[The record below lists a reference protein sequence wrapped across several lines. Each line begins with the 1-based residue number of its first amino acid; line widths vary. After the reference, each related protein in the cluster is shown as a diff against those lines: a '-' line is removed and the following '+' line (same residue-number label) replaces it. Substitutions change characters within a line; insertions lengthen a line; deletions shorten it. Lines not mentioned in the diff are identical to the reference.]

1 MSHIT
6 FIKKIILSTIKLNL
20 LEMKS
25 YLIALTLLFAIN
37 ANINAQ
43 ISNGNVNYEMRVEQ
57 WRQTCDND
65 AFSADDNEVRIGLNS
80 DGNTGGTATWT
91 SGGSGASCGGNNYVR
106 RWQADAPST
115 TVHSVL
121 MYNCTNR
128 TNNADFFNI
137 QKESWEEDGA
147 PDCSSSGDACTANDA
162 TNYTFK
168 SVTKTA
174 CSWWGF
180 AGAAGVEDGW
190 SIGNS
195 ILYMKSVWRYTNGNS
210 CASALNFGTLTTGTA
225 KSHINTNRGAPGGAS
240 SDKGYTNVLGNGSP
254 DVFYQFTISSPQ
266 VVTIGTNNAGTNYDS
281 YLRLYNSG
289 CGTEIAFDD
298 DGGGLGTTSAITRA
312 LCAGTYVIVVEGFN
326 TNTGDFNLSV
336 VANNLAAINGGT
348 IAGITNPT
356 SICVGDDPG
365 AFTST
370 ADATGALTVGAY
382 AYRSSTYQWERAPTN
397 TFATITNV
405 GINSTTFD
413 PDATLAVGTYFF
425 RRKITDAC
433 GTVAYSNI
441 IQVNVVADPSISS
454 VTSPPNPVC
463 QGSNFTVSV
472 SASGGT
478 PSLTYQWQYN
488 SGTWN
493 NVVDGTP
500 AGITYAGATS
510 NSMTA
515 STTNVTTPA
524 DTYLY
529 RCLVSASGTDCNT
542 ATSGNATA
550 IVVLDPIM
558 PTATK
563 SPNNANVCAGQTL
576 TVSGATDA
584 GGGTGTCNLM
594 YRFDNGSGFSAW
606 STTLPSFAAVV
617 GTNTIELRK
626 ECSGSGCNN
635 SPTNVFSWTVTPQ
648 IVAPTLNTPSLV
660 SGTAICQGQ
669 NVSATITAGS
679 GGTGASDVY
688 DFSTNGGSSW
698 AAYTSGTAITTAS
711 ATTSVQIRVS
721 RTAGTGTGCNIAGP
735 NVIATWP
742 VTIQPIAPT
751 LNVATPTSGTTICQG
766 QDVSATITAGTGGT
780 GASDVYEFSTN
791 GGSSWSAYTSGAT
804 ITTAS
809 ATTSVQIRVSR
820 TAGTGTGCN
829 ATSTNIIA
837 TWPVTIQPIA
847 PTLNIATPSVGTICQ
862 GQNVSA
868 TINAGSGGTGA
879 SDVYEFSTNGGSSWS
894 AYSPSDPISTA
905 SATTSVQVRVSRTA
919 GSATGCNATSPAV
932 VATWPVTIQP
942 TLPTINTATPASGT
956 EICQGDNVN
965 VTINAGTG
973 GTGASDVYEFST
985 NGGSSWASY
994 TSGANITTTA
1004 AATSVQVRVSRTAGT
1019 GIGCNATA
1027 TNVIATWP
1035 IRSGSAHVVL
1045 ASNSTNGS
1053 TLPVECE
1060 NGGWTY
1066 YADPTDPDKWLFA
1079 IEWGTTNATP
1089 KNAAVVTIVKLASN
1103 IFDEKSRTFYVT
1115 RTDAFYVMSR
1125 FWNVST
1131 STLVDPVNIRFYYDP
1146 AEITSITSQRDAK
1159 LTALNT
1165 ANPGTHFPVAFQ
1177 WFKTVG
1183 APFSAGLINDG
1194 NNFNFNFITLTGT
1207 TGTENGVTYVE
1218 FNGITSFS
1226 GGSGGVGISP
1236 HTSTPLPVTYTS
1248 IQAKPI
1254 NNEYIQ
1260 VSWTTASEINNKGF
1274 EVTRSTD
1281 GINFEKIGFVNG
1293 HNNSSISRAYAYD
1306 DHNVVA
1312 GREYYYRLNQIDND
1326 GKSEKSSIVSA
1337 YINRNS
1343 STSVGEFYP
1352 NPTLQNTTIE
1362 VSVTKNTSGTIRLID
1377 ALGQEVMKVN
1387 NDLTIGLN
1395 KMTLNTSSLS
1405 AGMYIAYIQI
1415 GNEFT
1420 QKTIVVNK

>member
-1 MSHIT
+1 M
-6 FIKKIILSTIKLNL
+6 
-20 LEMKS
+20 
-25 YLIALTLLFAIN
+25 
-37 ANINAQ
+37 
-43 ISNGNVNYEMRVEQ
+43 
-57 WRQTCDND
+57 
-65 AFSADDNEVRIGLNS
+65 
-80 DGNTGGTATWT
+80 
-91 SGGSGASCGGNNYVR
+91 
-106 RWQADAPST
+106 
-115 TVHSVL
+115 
-121 MYNCTNR
+121 
-128 TNNADFFNI
+128 
-137 QKESWEEDGA
+137 
-147 PDCSSSGDACTANDA
+147 
-162 TNYTFK
+162 
-168 SVTKTA
+168 
-174 CSWWGF
+174 
-180 AGAAGVEDGW
+180 
-190 SIGNS
+190 
-195 ILYMKSVWRYTNGNS
+195 
-210 CASALNFGTLTTGTA
+210 
-225 KSHINTNRGAPGGAS
+225 
-240 SDKGYTNVLGNGSP
+240 
-254 DVFYQFTISSPQ
+254 
-266 VVTIGTNNAGTNYDS
+266 
-281 YLRLYNSG
+281 
-289 CGTEIAFDD
+289 
-298 DGGGLGTTSAITRA
+298 
-312 LCAGTYVIVVEGFN
+312 
-326 TNTGDFNLSV
+326 
-336 VANNLAAINGGT
+336 
-348 IAGITNPT
+348 
-356 SICVGDDPG
+356 
-365 AFTST
+365 
-370 ADATGALTVGAY
+370 
-382 AYRSSTYQWERAPTN
+382 
-397 TFATITNV
+397 
-405 GINSTTFD
+405 
-413 PDATLAVGTYFF
+413 
-425 RRKITDAC
+425 
-433 GTVAYSNI
+433 
-441 IQVNVVADPSISS
+441 
-454 VTSPPNPVC
+454 
-463 QGSNFTVSV
+463 
-472 SASGGT
+472 
-478 PSLTYQWQYN
+478 
-488 SGTWN
+488 
-493 NVVDGTP
+493 
-500 AGITYAGATS
+500 
-510 NSMTA
+510 
-515 STTNVTTPA
+515 
-524 DTYLY
+524 
-529 RCLVSASGTDCNT
+529 
-542 ATSGNATA
+542 
-550 IVVLDPIM
+550 
-558 PTATK
+558 
-563 SPNNANVCAGQTL
+563 
-576 TVSGATDA
+576 
-584 GGGTGTCNLM
+584 
-594 YRFDNGSGFSAW
+594 
-606 STTLPSFAAVV
+606 
-617 GTNTIELRK
+617 
-626 ECSGSGCNN
+626 
-635 SPTNVFSWTVTPQ
+635 
-648 IVAPTLNTPSLV
+648 
-660 SGTAICQGQ
+660 
-669 NVSATITAGS
+669 
-679 GGTGASDVY
+679 
-688 DFSTNGGSSW
+688 
-698 AAYTSGTAITTAS
+698 
-711 ATTSVQIRVS
+711 
-721 RTAGTGTGCNIAGP
+721 
-735 NVIATWP
+735 
-742 VTIQPIAPT
+742 
-751 LNVATPTSGTTICQG
+751 
-766 QDVSATITAGTGGT
+766 
-780 GASDVYEFSTN
+780 
-791 GGSSWSAYTSGAT
+791 
-804 ITTAS
+804 
-809 ATTSVQIRVSR
+809 SR